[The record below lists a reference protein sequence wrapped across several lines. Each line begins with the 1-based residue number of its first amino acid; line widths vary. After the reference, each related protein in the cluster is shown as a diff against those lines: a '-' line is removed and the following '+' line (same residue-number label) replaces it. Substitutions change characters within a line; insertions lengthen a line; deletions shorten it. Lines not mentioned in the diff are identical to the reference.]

1 LRSPPD
7 AIKPLQAKS
16 LGSFAVATFKAIR
29 IDKADKGTTAAL
41 TQFDE
46 AELMDGDVTVAVE
59 WSTLNYKDGL
69 AVTGKAPVV
78 RRFPM
83 IAGIDFAGR
92 VAQSSHPAW
101 KAGDKVVCTG
111 WGMGETHLGA
121 YAEKARV
128 KGDWLVR
135 LPDGLSAREA
145 MAIGT
150 AGFTAML
157 AVLAL
162 EKQGLT
168 PQAGPVV
175 VTGAAGGV
183 GSVATA
189 VLAKLGYNVIA
200 STGRLSEAP
209 YLKEL
214 GATDVIDRNEVSGPA
229 KPLAKERWA
238 GGVDSV
244 GSTTLANLLSMTKY
258 GGAIAACGLA
268 AGMDLP
274 SSVAPFILRGVCL
287 LGIDSVMC
295 PLPLRK
301 LAWERLARDLDRI
314 KLFEITQEIGLDQVI
329 GMGAQIL
336 AGQVRG
342 RVVVK
347 IV

>member
-1 LRSPPD
+1 
-7 AIKPLQAKS
+7 
-16 LGSFAVATFKAIR
+16 LGTFKAIR
-29 IDKADKGTTAAL
+29 IDKAEKGTTAAL

-46 AELMDGDVTVAVE
+46 AELMEGDVTVAVE

-83 IAGIDFAGR
+83 IAGIDFAGT
-92 VAQSSHPAW
+92 VEQSSHPDW
-101 KAGDKVVCTG
+101 KTGDKVVCTG
-111 WGMGETHLGA
+111 WGLGETHLGA
-121 YAEKARV
+121 YAAKARV

-162 EKQGLT
+162 EKHGLS
-168 PQAGPVV
+168 PKSGPMV

-189 VLAKLGYNVIA
+189 VLARLGYHVIA

-209 YLKEL
+209 YLKSL
-214 GATDVIDRNEVSGPA
+214 GAAEVIDRNELSAPA
-229 KPLAKERWA
+229 KPLARERWA

-258 GGAIAACGLA
+258 GGAISACGLA

-295 PLPLRK
+295 PLGPRK
-301 LAWERLARDLDRI
+301 LAWERLARDLDRG
-314 KLFEITQEIGLDQVI
+314 KLAEITHEIPINQVL
-329 GMGAQIL
+329 GMGEKIL

-342 RVVVK
+342 RIVVK

>member
-1 LRSPPD
+1 M
-7 AIKPLQAKS
+7 
-16 LGSFAVATFKAIR
+16 ATFKAIR
-29 IDKADKGTTAAL
+29 IDKADKGTTARLA
-41 TQFDE
+41 QFDE
-46 AELMDGDVTVAVE
+46 AELMEGDVTVRVE

-69 AVTGKAPVV
+69 ALTGKAPVV

-83 IAGIDFAGR
+83 IAGIDFAGT
-92 VAQSSHPAW
+92 VETSSHPQW

-128 KGDWLVR
+128 KGDWLVA
-135 LPDGLSAREA
+135 LPQGLSARDA

-157 AVLAL
+157 SVLAL
-162 EKQGLT
+162 EKHGLS
-168 PQAGPVV
+168 PKSGPVV

-189 VLAKLGYNVIA
+189 VLSKLGYHVIA
-200 STGRLSEAP
+200 STGRAAEAD
-209 YLKEL
+209 YLKHL
-214 GATDVIDRNEVSGPA
+214 GAAEVIDRNELSAPA

-295 PLPLRK
+295 PIEPRK
-301 LAWERLARDLDRI
+301 AAWQRLASDLDRT
-314 KLFEITQEIGLDQVI
+314 KLSEITQEISLDEVSEW
-329 GMGAQIL
+329 GAKIL

-342 RVVVK
+342 RIVVK

>member
-1 LRSPPD
+1 VV
-7 AIKPLQAKS
+7 
-16 LGSFAVATFKAIR
+16 GTFKAIR
-29 IDKADKGTTAAL
+29 IDKTEKGTTVAL

-46 AELMDGDVTVAVE
+46 TELMAGDVTVRVE

-83 IAGIDFAGR
+83 IAGIDLAGT
-92 VAQSSHPAW
+92 VEQSSHPQW
-101 KAGDKVVCTG
+101 KAGDKVICNG

-135 LPDGLSAREA
+135 LPEGMSARDA

-150 AGFTAML
+150 AGYTAML
-157 AVLAL
+157 SVLAL
-162 EKQGLT
+162 EKQGLA
-168 PQAGPVV
+168 PKDGPIV

-189 VLAKLGYNVIA
+189 VLSKLGYHVIA
-200 STGRLSEAP
+200 STGRVSEAD
-209 YLKEL
+209 YLKSL
-214 GATDVIDRNEVSGPA
+214 GAAEVIDRAELSGPA

-238 GGVDSV
+238 GGIDSV
-244 GSTTLANLLSMTKY
+244 GSTTLANVLSMTKY
-258 GGAIAACGLA
+258 RGAVAACGLA

-295 PLPLRK
+295 PIELRK
-301 LAWERLARDLDRI
+301 TAWSRLATDLDRT
-314 KLFEITQEIGLDQVI
+314 KLAEITHEIGLDQVI
-329 GMGAQIL
+329 DAGAKIL

-342 RVVVK
+342 RIVVK
-347 IV
+347 IL

>member
-1 LRSPPD
+1 M
-7 AIKPLQAKS
+7 
-16 LGSFAVATFKAIR
+16 ATFKAIR
-29 IDKADKGTTAAL
+29 IDKADKGTTAQL

-46 AELMDGDVTVAVE
+46 AELMEGDVTVRVE

-69 AVTGKAPVV
+69 ALTGKAPVV

-83 IAGIDFAGR
+83 IAGIDFAGT
-92 VAQSSHPAW
+92 VEASSHPQW

-128 KGDWLVR
+128 KGDWLVA
-135 LPDGLSAREA
+135 LPQGLSARDA

-157 AVLAL
+157 SVLAL
-162 EKQGLT
+162 EKHGVS
-168 PQAGPVV
+168 PKSGPMV

-189 VLAKLGYNVIA
+189 VLSKLGYHVIA
-200 STGRLSEAP
+200 STGRAAEAD
-209 YLKEL
+209 YLKHI
-214 GATDVIDRNEVSGPA
+214 GAAEIIDRSELSGAA

-295 PLPLRK
+295 PIEPRK
-301 LAWERLARDLDRI
+301 AAWQRLASDLDRT
-314 KLFEITQEIGLDQVI
+314 KLSEITHEISLEEIPQW
-329 GMGAQIL
+329 GAKIL
-336 AGQVRG
+336 AGEVRG

-347 IV
+347 IL

>member
-1 LRSPPD
+1 V
-7 AIKPLQAKS
+7 
-16 LGSFAVATFKAIR
+16 GTFKAIR
-29 IDKADKGTTAAL
+29 IDKADKGTSISLA
-41 TQFDE
+41 QFDE
-46 AELMDGDVTVAVE
+46 AELMEGDVLVRVE

-83 IAGIDFAGR
+83 IAGIDFAGT
-92 VAQSSHPAW
+92 VEQSSHPSW

-111 WGMGETHLGA
+111 WGMGETHLGS

-157 AVLAL
+157 AILAL
-162 EKQGLT
+162 ERHGLS
-168 PQAGPVV
+168 PRSGPVV

-189 VLAKLGYNVIA
+189 VLAKLGYHVIA
-200 STGRLSEAP
+200 STGRTSEAD
-209 YLKEL
+209 YLKSL
-214 GATDVIDRNEVSGPA
+214 GATEVIDRNELSAPA

-274 SSVAPFILRGVCL
+274 TSVTPFILRGVCL

-295 PLPLRK
+295 PMGPRK
-301 LAWERLARDLDRI
+301 AAWDRLARDLDRA
-314 KLFEITQEIGLDQVI
+314 KLIEITHEIGMDQVI
-329 GMGAQIL
+329 DMAPKIL

-342 RVVVK
+342 RIVVK
-347 IV
+347 IS

>member
-1 LRSPPD
+1 
-7 AIKPLQAKS
+7 
-16 LGSFAVATFKAIR
+16 LGTFKAIR
-29 IDKADKGTTAAL
+29 IDKAEKGTTVAL

-46 AELMDGDVTVAVE
+46 AELMEGDVTVRVE
-59 WSTLNYKDGL
+59 WSALNYKDGL

-83 IAGIDFAGR
+83 IAGIDFAGT
-92 VAQSSHPAW
+92 VEQSSHPQW
-101 KAGDKVVCTG
+101 KAGDKVICTG

-135 LPDGLSAREA
+135 LPEAMSARDA

-157 AVLAL
+157 SVLAL
-162 EKQGLT
+162 EKHGLA
-168 PQAGPVV
+168 PKDGPVV

-189 VLAKLGYNVIA
+189 VLSKLGYHVVA
-200 STGRLSEAP
+200 STGRMAEAP
-209 YLKEL
+209 YLKGL
-214 GATDVIDRNEVSGPA
+214 GAAEVIDRNELSGPA

-295 PLPLRK
+295 PIEQRNT
-301 LAWERLARDLDRI
+301 AWNRLARDLDRA
-314 KLFEITQEIGLDQVI
+314 KLAEITHEIGLEGVVDA
-329 GMGAQIL
+329 GARIL

-342 RVVVK
+342 RIVVK
-347 IV
+347 IL

>member
-1 LRSPPD
+1 M
-7 AIKPLQAKS
+7 
-16 LGSFAVATFKAIR
+16 GTFKAIR
-29 IDKADKGTTAAL
+29 IDKADNGTTAAL

-46 AELMDGDVTVAVE
+46 AELMDGDVTVRVE
-59 WSTLNYKDGL
+59 WSDLNYKDGL
-69 AVTGKAPVV
+69 AVTGKSPVV

-83 IAGIDFAGR
+83 IAGIDFAGT
-92 VAQSSHPAW
+92 VEQSSHPSW
-101 KAGDKVVCTG
+101 KTGDKVVCTG

-135 LPDGLSAREA
+135 LPSGLSAREA

-157 AVLAL
+157 AILAL
-162 EKQGLT
+162 ERHGLS
-168 PQAGPVV
+168 PKSGPVV

-189 VLAKLGYNVIA
+189 VLAKLGHHVIA
-200 STGRLSEAP
+200 STGRTSEAD
-209 YLKEL
+209 YLKGL
-214 GATDVIDRNEVSGPA
+214 GAAEVIDRNELSAPA
-229 KPLAKERWA
+229 KPLGRERWA

-268 AGMDLP
+268 GGMDLP
-274 SSVAPFILRGVCL
+274 TSVAPFILRGVCL

-295 PLPLRK
+295 PIGPRRA
-301 LAWERLARDLDRI
+301 AWDRLARDLDRA
-314 KLFEITQEIGLDQVI
+314 KLVEITNEIGLGQVI
-329 GMGAQIL
+329 DVAPKIL

-342 RVVVK
+342 RIVVK
-347 IV
+347 IS

>member
-1 LRSPPD
+1 M
-7 AIKPLQAKS
+7 
-16 LGSFAVATFKAIR
+16 ATFKAIR

-46 AELMDGDVTVAVE
+46 AELMDGDVTVRVE

-69 AVTGKAPVV
+69 ALTGKAPVV

-83 IAGIDFAGR
+83 IAGIDFAGT
-92 VAQSSHPAW
+92 VEQSSHPQW

-128 KGDWLVR
+128 KGDWLVA
-135 LPDGLSAREA
+135 LPQGLSARDA

-157 AVLAL
+157 SVLAL
-162 EKQGLT
+162 EKHGLS
-168 PQAGPVV
+168 PKSGPVV

-189 VLAKLGYNVIA
+189 VLSKLGYHVIA
-200 STGRLSEAP
+200 STGRASEAD
-209 YLKEL
+209 YLKEI
-214 GATDVIDRNEVSGPA
+214 GAAEVIDRNELSAPA

-295 PLPLRK
+295 PIELRK
-301 LAWERLARDLDRI
+301 AAWQRLASDLDRA
-314 KLFEITQEIGLDQVI
+314 KLSEITKEISLDEVSEW
-329 GMGAQIL
+329 GAKIL

-342 RVVVK
+342 RIVVK